1 MTENK
6 KTESKA
12 KEQNLWQE
20 ILRAAM
26 TKKDLEDAN
35 IFIMGDQLTGKKSLI
50 KVMNTLTQRD
60 QEDTSNKL
68 KLDELATKYGMVNYT
83 YLNVARL
90 SENDFDS
97 VGKMGVWI
105 VNDLVDKDTFQSL
118 IKPEYLTK
126 CICLIVVDLSQPWA
140 IKESITKWLNFIYDN
155 FSSLI
160 LKFPYEKQQEM
171 REQLVQS
178 VKLYEEP
185 QFDEEGKYK
194 KELLSEEQKQ
204 IKLELPL
211 KDGVLSTNVGL
222 PIGIIVNKSDIVNK
236 TGEKNFYEENSE
248 FILKHIRQIAIS
260 YGASIF
266 YTSGKA
272 NININVLYD
281 YIVHRLFGFD
291 LTHRPNLSEKE
302 SFFIPAGYDSLSALR
317 NSDTQNMLNVLYDE
331 KIPVVKPKTYVKEE
345 EIVCEE
351 TNVFLA
357 RMKNERPSRGHIATA
372 SLGNVREFIHKSRPS
387 DFDRETSPG
396 KFKKFLAKKN
406 EEKKEDIKPA
416 RKNESTTTTK
426 KEDKEKF
433 NKTKA
438 EMLKKLNLLKNKK

>member
-1 MTENK
+1 M
-6 KTESKA
+6 
-12 KEQNLWQE
+12 
-20 ILRAAM
+20 
-26 TKKDLEDAN
+26 
-35 IFIMGDQLTGKKSLI
+35 
-50 KVMNTLTQRD
+50 
-60 QEDTSNKL
+60 
-68 KLDELATKYGMVNYT
+68 
-83 YLNVARL
+83 
-90 SENDFDS
+90 
-97 VGKMGVWI
+97 
-105 VNDLVDKDTFQSL
+105 
-118 IKPEYLTK
+118 
-126 CICLIVVDLSQPWA
+126 
-140 IKESITKWLNFIYDN
+140 
-155 FSSLI
+155 
-160 LKFPYEKQQEM
+160 
-171 REQLVQS
+171 
-178 VKLYEEP
+178 YEEP
-185 QFDEEGKYK
+185 QFDEEKKFK
-194 KELLSEEQKQ
+194 KELLSDEQKQ
-204 IKLELPL
+204 IKLELPM

-416 RKNESTTTTK
+416 IKNESTTTTK